1 MARTKKDY
9 DRWGTP
15 KVRWVSKP
23 KGMKTTKSKST
34 TKTKKVKR
42 G

>member
-9 DRWGTP
+9 DRWGTT
-15 KVRWVSKP
+15 KVQWVKKP
-23 KGMKTTKSKST
+23 TQ
-34 TKTKKVKR
+34 KKVKR

>member
-9 DRWGTP
+9 DRWGTTKVEWVKKPNP
-15 KVRWVSKP
+15 KP
-23 KGMKTTKSKST
+23 
-34 TKTKKVKR
+34 KKVKR

>member
-15 KVRWVSKP
+15 RASWVKKP
-23 KGMKTTKSKST
+23 KSTTTKAKGT